1 MDFLSKK
8 VSISH
13 AFFKTGFQKFVWIDC
28 FMSWGDL
35 MIFTCVV
42 TTCHCFS
49 KIGQN
54 MSWTQ
59 YWECYLWQWGD
70 GQGLSIH
77 CSGAT
82 VSTEK
87 RRNTEENGKSHYL
100 QTVQWQNHLQVI
112 LWLMC
117 HVEVRHSVFCIVRK
131 CQSCASTWGERRN
144 AFMSD
149 SELQTTPLSGWLAF
163 LRALSKAFPPAVS
176 LLSASVPSPLYCV
189 AMALPVASI
198 NVLSSLRTV
207 SISYDVVPLR
217 DPIFWILAT
226 NLEVL
231 TLWSPRKLEFSKTLF
246 KNHRL
251 QVELEFK
258 CFWSDQK
265 SELYLKLSDK
275 WGIVDKVTLKSRQS
289 TAVRKKNRPR

>member
-1 MDFLSKK
+1 
-8 VSISH
+8 
-13 AFFKTGFQKFVWIDC
+13 
-28 FMSWGDL
+28 MSWGDL

-42 TTCHCFS
+42 TTCFS

-54 MSWTQ
+54 ISWTQ

-112 LWLMC
+112 LWLIC

-149 SELQTTPLSGWLAF
+149 SELQTTLSGWLTF
-163 LRALSKAFPPAVS
+163 LPLFLKRSHLLFPCLVHQSPHLFIVLPWLCLWPQSMSCHHSGLWA
-176 LLSASVPSPLYCV
+176 SA
-189 AMALPVASI
+189 M
-198 NVLSSLRTV
+198 T
-207 SISYDVVPLR
+207 
-217 DPIFWILAT
+217 
-226 NLEVL
+226 
-231 TLWSPRKLEFSKTLF
+231 
-246 KNHRL
+246 
-251 QVELEFK
+251 
-258 CFWSDQK
+258 
-265 SELYLKLSDK
+265 
-275 WGIVDKVTLKSRQS
+275 
-289 TAVRKKNRPR
+289 